1 MTVMYR
7 VINCDQHRSRLQQ
20 FQKRAKRAGMPHITR
35 QPCVNG
41 KAFTRSTLCR
51 MVQQGTVSR
60 QAELT
65 PIEVAICLSHRRC
78 WQAFL
83 RSKAEHLVVFE
94 DDTRIKRNLGQLL
107 PALLAQPF
115 DVLWMYNGNWENTR
129 TKRRRMGSVQ
139 GLALYREMVPYTAGA
154 VAYCLRRDFAQEL
167 LRQQLPLRH
176 AVDYFMGRVQ
186 LRKRVHLSL
195 DTIPDKRSSSR
206 CYTISPVLWTNCP
219 YEGSAAHSTQNYAD
233 KTVKQKRCPPRAG
246 GGEILDTN
254 NPEWKEWYDQ
264 TFSNEKDIGP
274 LPFINSSEEDHLSG
288 LADETKKWYIEKF
301 APEEC
306 PLTRIL
312 LSTHDD
318 DTQNSSQADEIKAI
332 IQELQEKGLLD
343 KSYDTWLK
351 RMIDNCP
358 LTREDSRDPPPPIAR
373 SSPTRSNKSQWRTIL
388 SKFPAGTV
396 MKLLPPILKLTA
408 DNAATTSVDIDMT
421 DNPFNS

>member
-7 VINCDQHRSRLQQ
+7 VINCDQHHSRLRQ

-186 LRKRVHLSL
+186 LRKRLHLSL
-195 DTIPDKRSSSR
+195 DTIPDKRGSSR

-219 YEGSAAHSTQNYAD
+219 YEGSAAHSTQNYAAT
-233 KTVKQKRCPPRAG
+233 TVKQKRCPPQAG
-246 GGEILDTN
+246 GGEIFDANDN
-254 NPEWKEWYDQ
+254 NTEWQKWYDQ
-264 TFSNEKDIGP
+264 TFSNIDP
-274 LPFINSSEEDHLSG
+274 LSVINSSEEDHLSG
-288 LADETKKWYIEKF
+288 LEDDETK
-301 APEEC
+301 
-306 PLTRIL
+306 
-312 LSTHDD
+312 
-318 DTQNSSQADEIKAI
+318 
-332 IQELQEKGLLD
+332 
-343 KSYDTWLK
+343 
-351 RMIDNCP
+351 
-358 LTREDSRDPPPPIAR
+358 
-373 SSPTRSNKSQWRTIL
+373 
-388 SKFPAGTV
+388 
-396 MKLLPPILKLTA
+396 
-408 DNAATTSVDIDMT
+408 
-421 DNPFNS
+421 